1 MRKRTTTTMARVT
14 PRGAV
19 CELDRVGVEQ
29 DETSEAV
36 GEGRVVFG
44 TSEGTGKCS
53 LPTQGSD
60 CIGRF
65 RVRSDALVLVLWG
78 NTADVA
84 ASLVMEQAVS
94 RPDSA
99 NFLCFFSVDLLSFLS
114 AVACNSAEGGP
125 VNAHKATCQ
134 RPEGYMNRLSTS
146 RIQSNSQ

>member
-65 RVRSDALVLVLWG
+65 RTPRVPTLYERRHGSPG
-78 NTADVA
+78 
-84 ASLVMEQAVS
+84 
-94 RPDSA
+94 
-99 NFLCFFSVDLLSFLS
+99 LS
-114 AVACNSAEGGP
+114 G
-125 VNAHKATCQ
+125 
-134 RPEGYMNRLSTS
+134 
-146 RIQSNSQ
+146 